1 MNFWGLLWAAVLFSL
16 ACNLDTVLLAIGYA
30 TKGVHITTWQ
40 CVVVA
45 VITTLVTYLS
55 LTLGATAAPLL
66 LGGGEVLGG
75 LALVGMGLWFL
86 LDWLR
91 GHVEEES
98 ATPRRLWGWVSLA
111 AALAVNNGGI
121 GIAAG
126 VTGVDPITAAICNF
140 IITLAALPLGRW
152 LGMGLL
158 GRILGKGALPLSG
171 VLLVV
176 LGVGKVVG

>member
-1 MNFWGLLWAAVLFSL
+1 MNFFGLLWGAMIFSL

-30 TKGVHITTWQ
+30 ARGVHITPWQ
-40 CVVVA
+40 CVVVG

-55 LTLGATAAPLL
+55 LALGAAASPLL
-66 LGGGEVLGG
+66 LGSGDVLGG

-98 ATPRRLWGWVSLA
+98 ATPHKLWGWVSLA

-126 VTGVDPITAAICNF
+126 VTGIDPITAATCNF

-152 LGMGLL
+152 LGTGVV
-158 GRILGKGALPLSG
+158 GRILGAGALPLSG
-171 VLLVV
+171 VLLIL

>member
-1 MNFWGLLWAAVLFSL
+1 MEFVGLLWGTVIFSL
-16 ACNLDTVLLAIGYA
+16 ACNLDTVLLSICYA

-45 VITTLVTYLS
+45 VITTVVTYLS
-55 LTLGATAAPLL
+55 LALGAAAAPLL
-66 LGGGEVLGG
+66 SGGAGVLGG
-75 LALVGMGLWFL
+75 LALVGMGLWFF

-91 GHVEEES
+91 GHVEEEN
-98 ATPRRLWGWVSLA
+98 AAPHQLWGWVSLA

-126 VTGVDPITAAICNF
+126 VTGIDPICAALCNF
-140 IITLAALPLGRW
+140 AITLAALPLGRW

-158 GRILGKGALPLSG
+158 GRVLGKGALPLSG
-171 VLLVV
+171 LLLII
-176 LGVGKVVG
+176 LGVGKVLG